1 MHTQNGMKRT
11 QLARALD
18 FFSNF
23 NPFLCFDE
31 KRFLKKT
38 LKKQRMTVLSTF
50 EELSYTQSLYYTKSQ
65 TILSDSCDSFRSDA
79 LNTFFDL

>member
-23 NPFLCFDE
+23 NLFLCFDE
-31 KRFLKKT
+31 RHFLKKT

-50 EELSYTQSLYYTKSQ
+50 EELSMPNIYTQSQ
-65 TILSDSCDSFRSDA
+65 TNLPDSCDSFRSDA
-79 LNTFFDL
+79 LNTFDL